1 MSEKCWE
8 CERGNVPLHNHHP
21 VPRVRGGIKTIPLC
35 EGCHSKAHHMD
46 NNMNTSALIREG
58 LKKTKENGTKLGRPK
73 YGYSFGREHTPNP
86 EEMEV
91 VLRVKKLRE
100 DKVVFREIV
109 EILREEGYKTRK
121 GTDFSIPQLHRI
133 VTYNYPDIFGARDK
147 QDEEEGDNG
156 SR

>member
-1 MSEKCWE
+1 MSSADKCWE
-8 CERGNVPLHNHHP
+8 CEKENVPLHNHHP
-21 VPRVRGGIKTIPLC
+21 IPRVRGGTKTIPLC
-35 EGCHSKAHHMD
+35 EECHSKAHHMD

-86 EEMEV
+86 EEMKV
-91 VLRVKKLRE
+91 VRRIKNLRQ

-121 GTDFSIPQLHRI
+121 GTNFSLRQVNLIAG
-133 VTYNYPDIFGARDK
+133 YDYGADLEAA
-147 QDEEEGDNG
+147 DET
-156 SR
+156 